1 MKRKRREESRF
12 PSSIFFVYLFVLLL
26 MTGIHTGILTW
37 MEKENWNDTLRIVI
51 VIGYWTVIAGGLTI
65 FTRYRI
71 RKTYDIPVKRLAEAA
86 GQVAK
91 GDFSVYVETV
101 HTAENKDYLD
111 KLIDDFN
118 KMVAELGSIETLK
131 TDFFTNVSHEFK
143 TPLAAIQNNA
153 MLLNRKDISEKERM
167 ESAEAVIHVTRRLT
181 SLITNMLRLNKL
193 EKQAILPETRTY
205 DLSQQLCDCIIQF
218 DAMMEKKKIDFE
230 ADLEDRTMI
239 IADESLM
246 EMVWNNLMSN
256 ALKFTPENGSVKIRQ
271 YTDSEGITV
280 AVEDTGCGMDEKTQ
294 KKIFEKFYQGDTSH
308 ATEGNGLGLALVLRI
323 LNLMDCS
330 ITVESEPDKG
340 STFIVHI
347 PVERIERRQG

>member
-1 MKRKRREESRF
+1 MKKERLEESRF
-12 PSSIFFVYLFVLLL
+12 PSSIFFVYLLVLLL
-26 MTGIHTGILTW
+26 MAGIHTGILTW

-51 VIGYWTVIAGGLTI
+51 VIGYWTAIAGGLTA

-131 TDFFTNVSHEFK
+131 TDFFASVSHEFK

-153 MLLNRKDISEKERM
+153 MLLNRQGISEEERL
-167 ESAEAVIHVTRRLT
+167 EYAEAVIHATRRLT

-193 EKQAILPETRTY
+193 EKQTILPEAQTY
-205 DLSQQLCDCIIQF
+205 DLCQQICECIVEF
-218 DAMMEKKKIDFE
+218 DSLMEKKQIEFE
-230 ADLEDRTMI
+230 ADLEDRAMI
-239 IADESLM
+239 TADESLM
-246 EMVWNNLMSN
+246 EMVWNNLLSN
-256 ALKFTPENGSVKIRQ
+256 ALKFTPEGGGVKIRQ
-271 YTDSEGITV
+271 YTEPEGIIV
-280 AVEDTGCGMDEKTQ
+280 SVEDTGCGMDEKTQ

-308 ATEGNGLGLALVLRI
+308 AVEGNGLGLALVLRI

-330 ITVESEPDKG
+330 ITVESELGKG
-340 STFIVHI
+340 SSFTVHI
-347 PVERIERRQG
+347 PAERTGRRRE